1 MDLVPFMNP
10 MSEAATVLSIALAGA
25 VGFARLWWH
34 RPVTIRFLRGT
45 GPRFKSSFE
54 FYKASFPPHETDEK
68 PKVRRWLTEYR
79 ALRKRN
85 DNSLAEYWVSSY
97 RKGEACALFYGSLYP
112 ALGMMFVSYFAID
125 RDLKGLIRE
134 RVRNELGMCV
144 RKSIAHDGHRCDA
157 IVAEVEHPDLAPD
170 KKSRRKRRGRIERL
184 VDLAADAGIALVLL
198 RDAPYVQP
206 RLDLDDHTKRE
217 ETMLLLYGQLGG
229 PVPREVPRAQAASI
243 LTFVYE
249 HVYADCYMDEA
260 AKDASWRKYVAALCR
275 DATSKLPPAI
285 RCARA
290 F

>member
-1 MDLVPFMNP
+1 MDLVSFMNP
-10 MSEAATVLSIALAGA
+10 VSEAVTILSVALAGA
-25 VGFARLWWH
+25 LGLARLWWH

-54 FYKASFPPHETDEK
+54 FYKASFPPYETDEK
-68 PKVRRWLTEYR
+68 PEVRRWLTEYR
-79 ALRKRN
+79 ALRKRH

-112 ALGMMFVSYFAID
+112 KLGMMFVSYFVMN
-125 RDLKGLIRE
+125 RDLKGSIRE
-134 RVRNELGMCV
+134 RVRNELVTCV
-144 RKSIAHDGHRCDA
+144 RNAIARDGHRCDA

-206 RLDLDDHTKRE
+206 RLDPDDHTKRE
-217 ETMLLLYGQLGG
+217 ETMLLLYGQLGE
-229 PVPREVPRAQAASI
+229 PAPRAVPRAQAATI

-249 HVYADCYMDEA
+249 HVYADCYIDEA
-260 AKDASWRKYVAALCR
+260 AKDARWREYVAALCR
-275 DATSKLPPAI
+275 DATSKLPLAV
-285 RCARA
+285 RCTRA